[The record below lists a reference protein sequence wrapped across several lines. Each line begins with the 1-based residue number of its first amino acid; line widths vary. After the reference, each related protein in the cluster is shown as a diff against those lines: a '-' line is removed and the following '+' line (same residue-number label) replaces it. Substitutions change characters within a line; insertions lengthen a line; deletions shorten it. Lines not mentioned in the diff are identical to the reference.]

1 MSAPVLL
8 LLMCGI
14 VLTGALLQRV
24 AGMGLGMV
32 AAPLLTL
39 VLGPVAG
46 VTVSNMAAVVVAL
59 LVLTAMRGHVDWRR
73 YARLAPLILVGSVLG
88 ALAVRT
94 APKAWLDVLVGGSVL
109 LALVATAVLGR
120 RTALGQGTAGSVV
133 TGLVA
138 GFMNTTSGVAGPAMK
153 AYALATRWE
162 QQAFAA
168 TLQPVFFTANLASVI
183 TKTAAGAGPDPGLL
197 PWWTWPA
204 MAVAALCG
212 VALGR
217 PLSRRL
223 GMAAA
228 ARIATT
234 VAVTGAVAA
243 LVRGLLAL

>member
-1 MSAPVLL
+1 MTEPVLL
-8 LLMCGI
+8 LICGV

-39 VLGPVAG
+39 LLGPVAG

-59 LVLTAMRGHVDWRR
+59 LVLGAMRGHVDWRR
-73 YARLAPLILVGSVLG
+73 YARLAPLILVGSVVG
-88 ALAVRT
+88 ALAVRA

-120 RTALGQGTAGSVV
+120 RTALGQGGATSVV

-168 TLQPVFFTANLASVI
+168 TLQPIFFTANLASVV
-183 TKTAAGAGPDPGLL
+183 TKTALGAGPEPGLL
-197 PWWTWPA
+197 PWWAWPA
-204 MAVAALCG
+204 MGLAALCG
-212 VALGR
+212 VGLGG

-223 GMAAA
+223 RMRTA
-228 ARIATT
+228 ARFATA
-234 VAVTGAVAA
+234 VAVTGAVTA
-243 LVRGLLAL
+243 LVRGLLTI

>member
-1 MSAPVLL
+1 
-8 LLMCGI
+8 
-14 VLTGALLQRV
+14 
-24 AGMGLGMV
+24 
-32 AAPLLTL
+32 
-39 VLGPVAG
+39 
-46 VTVSNMAAVVVAL
+46 TVSNMAAVVVAL

-120 RTALGQGTAGSVV
+120 RTAVGHGTAGSVV

-168 TLQPVFFTANLASVI
+168 
-183 TKTAAGAGPDPGLL
+183 
-197 PWWTWPA
+197 
-204 MAVAALCG
+204 
-212 VALGR
+212 
-217 PLSRRL
+217 
-223 GMAAA
+223 
-228 ARIATT
+228 
-234 VAVTGAVAA
+234 
-243 LVRGLLAL
+243 